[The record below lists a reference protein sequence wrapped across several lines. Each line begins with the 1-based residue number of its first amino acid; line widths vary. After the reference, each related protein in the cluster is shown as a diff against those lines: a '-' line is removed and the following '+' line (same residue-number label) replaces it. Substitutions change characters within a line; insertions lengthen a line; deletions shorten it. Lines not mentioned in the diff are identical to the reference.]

1 MLSLLTVNEAL
12 ALVRA
17 YAHRE
22 GVLWCKRPSNPTLRD
37 LFTASPETNPEGDG
51 MELVPT
57 GTRVYGQLAQS
68 KPVGR
73 RQATNMKSTRHS
85 AQIRKDAISVGCCP
99 TPEVFSEL
107 VQANSRLIY
116 KVSLDILKNHA
127 DAEDNL
133 QSVFIKVHSNIHQFE
148 GRSQLSSWL
157 VRVAINEALM
167 AIRKRKFS
175 AKMLPIDPVVPNGNC
190 EVHRIRDRRP
200 DPERQCIANELLG
213 KVLDGLS
220 PRLRDAFVLTT
231 GGGWTQQEFAD
242 AMGIS
247 VGTVKARIFRARTRM
262 RQRLDGLR
270 LGSEKT
276 ASGGSSGIE
285 F

>member
-1 MLSLLTVNEAL
+1 
-12 ALVRA
+12 
-17 YAHRE
+17 
-22 GVLWCKRPSNPTLRD
+22 
-37 LFTASPETNPEGDG
+37 
-51 MELVPT
+51 
-57 GTRVYGQLAQS
+57 
-68 KPVGR
+68 
-73 RQATNMKSTRHS
+73 MKSTRHS
-85 AQIRKDAISVGCCP
+85 AQTRKDAISVGFRP

-133 QSVFIKVHSNIHQFE
+133 QSVLIKVHSNIHQFE

-167 AIRKRKFS
+167 EIRKRKFS
-175 AKMLPIDPVVPNGNC
+175 ANMLPIDPVVQNGHC
-190 EVHRIRDRRP
+190 EAQRIRDRRP

-213 KVLDGLS
+213 KVLDSLS

-276 ASGGSSGIE
+276 ASGGSSGVE